1 MGFLRSSSPHRR
13 VEQLIRRGVGIHE
26 TAWALPEASEFEPAE
41 LVDEIIGWVRRA
53 MGEMRR
59 PNGID
64 QVALALACR
73 DEANRV
79 LCSTSLGVMRPEV
92 FYSATGADRVTA
104 FLDDV
109 RSVRGRKPAEV
120 VGALLSLG
128 DLAYEMESA
137 RAA

>member
-13 VEQLIRRGVGIHE
+13 IEQLIRRGVGVQE
-26 TAWALPEASEFEPAE
+26 ASWALPEASESAPAE

-53 MGEMRR
+53 MGDMRR

-64 QVALALACR
+64 QVAFALACR
-73 DEANRV
+73 DGSGTV
-79 LCSTSLGVMRPEV
+79 LCSNSLGVMRPEV
-92 FYSATGADRVTA
+92 FYSAAGAERVAA

-109 RSVRGRKPAEV
+109 RSVRDRNPAEV

-128 DLAYEMESA
+128 ELAYEIETA